1 MTNYKQFYNAW
12 MGFAKPKRELLV
24 EDVGGGEKA
33 NVVSEK
39 FLFLTTPK
47 KEYDTVLNFIKTKEP
62 KDVLNTKEPQFDIIR
77 RGLRMIEKNPDIQDF
92 SKLGTQPV
100 ELRLQK
106 TKQPNVYQVVGHHGR
121 ARNFANIYKNNSDLN
136 IKMPVNI
143 IFTDGKNLDQAFNEG
158 LSIKAQNQVLDS
170 RSEKESIILINQ
182 LIPDYSPSGG
192 EDVAIQKLKQDYEV
206 KLSEAINTLVSN
218 PYEKMGKKADG
229 GIERLSV
236 DQKLDVILSAP
247 FTAFKKFIIADKNME
262 YFKSQGDVQI
272 INPNILQS
280 LRDAFIEQINKQLT
294 AKNDKNQVYKFV
306 NFKSPSGMYFFALRK
321 ADTETVTRDTPEEE
335 VEKNKITFIKK

>member
-24 EDVGGGEKA
+24 EDVGGGEKT
-33 NVVSEK
+33 NVVSQK

-106 TKQPNVYQVVGHHGR
+106 TKQSNVYQVVGHHGR

-143 IFTDGKNLDQAFNEG
+143 IFTDGKNLDQAFNENI
-158 LSIKAQNQVLDS
+158 LIQAQDHVLDS
-170 RSEKESIILINQ
+170 RSEKESIIPINQ
-182 LIPDYSPSGG
+182 LIPDYNPSANKQAVADDAIAAEKNYLNKLQDIKNQIGSGFEFVRKIRNIGG
-192 EDVAIQKLKQDYEV
+192 QTFKD
-206 KLSEAINTLVSN
+206 S
-218 PYEKMGKKADG
+218 
-229 GIERLSV
+229 
-236 DQKLDVILSAP
+236 
-247 FTAFKKFIIADKNME
+247 FTADMKLRGLIDQLFSSYKTFRIIKGNLETFDAGFGVKNLNPDALKKLREEFAEEMNKHFE
-262 YFKSQGDVQI
+262 I
-272 INPNILQS
+272 INNDGKRFQIVQEKLPGGTYAFSLKLQS
-280 LRDAFIEQINKQLT
+280 GETSEDDKDNVIFK
-294 AKNDKNQVYKFV
+294 AK
-306 NFKSPSGMYFFALRK
+306 
-321 ADTETVTRDTPEEE
+321 
-335 VEKNKITFIKK
+335 